1 MALLVALWHCHSGV
15 RPTQAIWPSW
25 PASGSAAAGAVSLG
39 VPLPVALSV
48 RVDWQ

>member
-1 MALLVALWHCHSGV
+1 MALWHSGV
-15 RPTQAIWPSW
+15 RPTQAIMAIMAGQWQC
-25 PASGSAAAGAVSLG
+25 GSRGLAVSLG